1 METKISALVCTVGH
15 ELSVRFVLR
24 FTVNGVLSI
33 RARPHPRMCPCMC
46 VMLYQVGANAN
57 DDRAEEAVRRSQGS
71 NPSLDIA
78 FRRGGE
84 AMEGSGA
91 PAGVGDAACLG
102 TVAAGQ

>member
-1 METKISALVCTVGH
+1 MRYQVCFTANG
-15 ELSVRFVLR
+15 LSSC
-24 FTVNGVLSI
+24 T
-33 RARPHPRMCPCMC
+33 RAPITHDDVSVYVCC
-46 VMLYQVGANAN
+46 QVGANAN

-71 NPSLDIA
+71 NPALDIA

-91 PAGVGDAACLG
+91 PAGVSDAAGLG

>member
-1 METKISALVCTVGH
+1 MRGSPSPTT
-15 ELSVRFVLR
+15 
-24 FTVNGVLSI
+24 
-33 RARPHPRMCPCMC
+33 MCPRLC
-46 VMLYQVGANAN
+46 VPSCQVGANAN

-91 PAGVGDAACLG
+91 PAGIGDAAGLE

>member
-1 METKISALVCTVGH
+1 MSCVCVSCRALPLTVDGPITH
-15 ELSVRFVLR
+15 DDGPCIFV
-24 FTVNGVLSI
+24 
-33 RARPHPRMCPCMC
+33 APC
-46 VMLYQVGANAN
+46 QVGANAN

-71 NPSLDIA
+71 NPALDIA

-91 PAGVGDAACLG
+91 PAGVGDAAGLG